1 MKISFLSAPPRSARF
16 VAYALLF
23 ALLGQTFLGAA
34 ALKVSAQDK
43 AMPEKA
49 MQEKTAAAADEV
61 TIPDGTEFT
70 VITTEELSS
79 KTNVEGDSVS
89 FKVKED
95 VAVNGKV
102 VIAKDSL
109 VKGIISNAEKSGR
122 FGKGGKLNIRVESAT
137 TVDGQKIKL
146 RASKSRQG
154 EDKVGTTVV
163 LAVLFGPLGFLKKG
177 KDAKVPAGT
186 EVKVFA
192 DEDKKVTIPT
202 KN

>member
-1 MKISFLSAPPRSARF
+1 MKIRFLPAPPRSARF
-16 VAYALLF
+16 IAYLLLV
-23 ALLGQTFLGAA
+23 ALLGQTVLQAT

-49 MQEKTAAAADEV
+49 MQEKAAADEV
-61 TIPDGTEFT
+61 TIPDGYEFI
-70 VITTEELSS
+70 VLTTEELSS
-79 KTNVEGDSVS
+79 KTNVEGDAIT

-95 VAVNGKV
+95 VVINGKT
-102 VIAKDSL
+102 VIAKDAI

-122 FGKGGKLNIRVESAT
+122 FGKGGKLNIRVESAM
-137 TVDGQKIKL
+137 TVDGQKLKL

-154 EDKVGTTVV
+154 DDKTGTTVALV
-163 LAVLFGPLGFLKKG
+163 VLFGPLGFLKKG

-192 DEDKKVTIPT
+192 DEDKKVQVTA